1 MSKRYV
7 LPILIVFLATS
18 LAPCAFAQEKPKK
31 EKPWKRFSI
40 NTGVNLVNN
49 NASVRL
55 GTKTASVSLDAE
67 DLLGLDARTT
77 SFKVDGYWRFM
88 KRRRHRLDFS
98 WFSIRRSGDNTVGIS
113 ESIPIGDI
121 TIEPSARVQTE
132 LNIDIYQVGYSYSFF
147 QDDRLDLAV
156 GVGAFVL
163 PIDFSLQV
171 DNPGAGPLVSEAESI
186 TAPLPVFN
194 LRADVAITS

>member
-1 MSKRYV
+1 
-7 LPILIVFLATS
+7 
-18 LAPCAFAQEKPKK
+18 
-31 EKPWKRFSI
+31 
-40 NTGVNLVNN
+40 
-49 NASVRL
+49 
-55 GTKTASVSLDAE
+55 
-67 DLLGLDARTT
+67 
-77 SFKVDGYWRFM
+77 M

-113 ESIPIGDI
+113 DPIDIGDI
-121 TIEPSARVQTE
+121 TINPSARVQTE

-147 QDDRLDLAV
+147 QDDRLDLAA

-171 DNPGAGPLVSEAESI
+171 DNPGAGPLVSEAESV

-194 LRADVAITS
+194 LRADVAITPKWFLRTKAQIFYLEIVDFRGGIIDTLVGVEYMTFWNVGFGFNLENLSIGVEAEGNDYPEIDFQGRFDYDLLSAMLYLKFYFGK